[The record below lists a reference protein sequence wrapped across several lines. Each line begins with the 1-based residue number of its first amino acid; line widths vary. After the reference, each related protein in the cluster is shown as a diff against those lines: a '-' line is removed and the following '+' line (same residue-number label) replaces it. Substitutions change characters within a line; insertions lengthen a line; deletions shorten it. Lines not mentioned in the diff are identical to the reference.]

1 MVHENTSC
9 IRILS
14 VQMQWRFL
22 FEDKSSLLIRS
33 KVERDSDEETGFQ
46 IVNKIDTEYHFHL

>member
-1 MVHENTSC
+1 MKKHLLHSHTKCANAMEV
-9 IRILS
+9 
-14 VQMQWRFL
+14 FL